1 MSKGVRRIVTGH
13 KDDGEAV
20 VIIDDQAVN
29 IFYPPGR
36 PGVQINNVWRQFEAP
51 AKLGGNAD
59 NAAEGEK
66 IGLEP
71 GPNGS
76 VFRVIEFPP
85 EVDWIDNVDREAA
98 KESFKEFGSEHSADS
113 SETPAHPLMHR
124 TETIDYAVI
133 MSGEIVMVMD
143 KSEVLCRE
151 GDVVVQRGTN
161 HAWANRS
168 DALCRIAFIL
178 IDGKF
183 A

>member
-13 KDDGEAV
+13 RDDGEAV
-20 VIIDDQAVN
+20 VIIDEQAVN
-29 IFYPPGR
+29 IFHPPGR

-51 AKLGGNAD
+51 ADLGGNAD

-71 GPNGS
+71 GANGS

-85 EVDWIDNVDREAA
+85 EGDWIDSVDREAA
-98 KESFKEFGSEHSADS
+98 KESFKEFGSEHAADS

-168 DALCRIAFIL
+168 DQPCRIAFIL

-183 A
+183 S

>member
-13 KDDGEAV
+13 REHDGKAV
-20 VIIDDQAVN
+20 VIIDEQAAN
-29 IFYPPGR
+29 IFHPPGR

-51 AKLGGNAD
+51 AKLDGNAD

-71 GPNGS
+71 GTNGS

-85 EVDWIDNVDREAA
+85 EAGWIDDVDREAA
-98 KESFKEFGSEHSADS
+98 KESFKEFGSEHAADS
-113 SETPAHPLMHR
+113 SEEPPHPLMHR
-124 TETIDYAVI
+124 TETLDYAVI
-133 MSGEIVMVMD
+133 MKGEIVMVMD
-143 KSEVLCRE
+143 DSEVLCKE

-168 DALCRIAFIL
+168 DEPCRIAFML
-178 IDGKF
+178 INGKF
-183 A
+183 